1 MYRIAICDDDPA
13 SVAYLTA
20 LVREWAEKFTEAVT
34 VRSFPSA
41 EAFLFQYAEDKSFD
55 ILLLD
60 IEMGEMDGVSLA
72 KTVRR
77 ENREIQIIFVSGYS
91 DYIAEGYE
99 VEALHY
105 LLKPVNYEKLAAVLD
120 RALDKLRRNGRALLL
135 DVGGEMV
142 RIPLYQIRWLEVRH
156 NYVTIHAQEDY
167 SVKRTLGEMERE
179 LDDGFFRA
187 GRSFIVNLRY
197 IRRVARSEVEL
208 SDGERVPLSRGYYE
222 PLNRALID
230 RL

>member
-60 IEMGEMDGVSLA
+60 IEMDEMDGVSLA

>member
-91 DYIAEGYE
+91 DYIAEGYD

>member
-1 MYRIAICDDDPA
+1 M
-13 SVAYLTA
+13 
-20 LVREWAEKFTEAVT
+20 
-34 VRSFPSA
+34 
-41 EAFLFQYAEDKSFD
+41 
-55 ILLLD
+55 
-60 IEMGEMDGVSLA
+60 
-72 KTVRR
+72 
-77 ENREIQIIFVSGYS
+77 
-91 DYIAEGYE
+91 
-99 VEALHY
+99 
-105 LLKPVNYEKLAAVLD
+105 
-120 RALDKLRRNGRALLL
+120 DKLRRNGRALLL